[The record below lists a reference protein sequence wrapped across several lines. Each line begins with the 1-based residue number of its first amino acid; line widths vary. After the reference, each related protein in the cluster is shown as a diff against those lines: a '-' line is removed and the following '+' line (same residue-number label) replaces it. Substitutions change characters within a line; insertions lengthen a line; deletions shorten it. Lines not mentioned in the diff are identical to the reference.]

1 MPSNRWPRRLA
12 RAVRDQV
19 GHAHMRA
26 ELLPS
31 LPFVIALVVSAVAL
45 VAAVEHRPGTDA
57 KVASVDEQTS
67 ADPGEYTDEPAMVE
81 EEVELEIVEHGFSK
95 IVDQWGAEQVL
106 VAVVVRN
113 PHDGE
118 LVPGS
123 LSIRTETKRGYP
135 VNLDTMYLGSIP
147 PHSTAALGY
156 VMAVDV
162 TGVDVEKL
170 SLEQEEPAIL
180 YPADYLDGVEGAEW
194 FEMGALPAFAFT
206 GLEPMASPDGYR
218 VHFRAETAEETDAQ
232 IAVLF
237 RDGDGELLGGL
248 PAGSDSEF
256 YTGAFRTFPEG
267 ESDQYVDVAAQWI
280 PEGADLDRIEIGP
293 SRY

>member
-12 RAVRDQV
+12 RAVRDLAT
-19 GHAHMRA
+19 HAHMRA

-45 VAAVEHRPGTDA
+45 VVAVEHRPGTDA
-57 KVASVDEQTS
+57 RVASVDEQTS
-67 ADPGEYTDEPAMVE
+67 PAPERYTDESALVE
-81 EEVELEIVEHGFSK
+81 QQVELEIVEQGFSK
-95 IVDQWGAEQVL
+95 IIDQHGEERIL

-123 LSIRTETKRGYP
+123 LSINTETARGYP
-135 VNLDTMYLGSIP
+135 VNLDTLYLGSIP
-147 PHSTAALGY
+147 PHATASVGY

-162 TGVDVEKL
+162 TGVEVEELK
-170 SLEQEEPAIL
+170 LEQDEPTIL
-180 YPADYLDGVEGAEW
+180 YPTEYLEDLDGMEW
-194 FEMGALPAFAFT
+194 FEMSPLPAFSFT

-218 VHFRAETAEETDAQ
+218 VHFKAETAEETDAQ

-237 RDGDGELLGGL
+237 RDGDGKLLGGL
-248 PAGSDSEF
+248 PAGSDSEY

-267 ESDQYVDVAAQWI
+267 ASDQYVDVAAEWM
-280 PEGADLDRIEIGP
+280 PEGTDLDRIEIGP